1 LAQAGGCFFC
11 ASTHSLVIGLVP
23 MAFLSMA
30 SKLQE
35 ANAASSSGAAA
46 AVQASSAAT
55 SVTDALV
62 AGKERA
68 AGLFGTI
75 KSKVAG
81 ETGAAQ
87 EHSAIPSDGTRCEEC
102 GAYFGIMR
110 RRLTCSSCDRFLCGS
125 CLGQNALSAV
135 TGITCFCGALCP
147 RCRNQNE
154 QGAEFEGCRAAMENG
169 VSVTLGLPRK
179 QARGGLF
186 GAGGSS
192 DRPPFPA
199 WLSLDGRSDELRWA
213 TLEQRAGQPLEEGR
227 FVFAEMLTV
236 RSTDKSLEIAML
248 DHTRPMSLDFNTG
261 AECEAWQNYLELAMK
276 VLTPES
282 DRATLD
288 EARRANRQ
296 IQVEERRARNEE
308 RRAQLSQNLGMRFT
322 AEAMISREANR
333 QQVS

>member
-1 LAQAGGCFFC
+1 
-11 ASTHSLVIGLVP
+11 
-23 MAFLSMA
+23 MA
-30 SKLQE
+30 SNLQE
-35 ANAASSSGAAA
+35 ATASANSGAAVSA
-46 AVQASSAAT
+46 QASSAAT

-62 AGKERA
+62 ASRDKA
-68 AGLFGTI
+68 KGLFGTI
-75 KSKVAG
+75 KSTVAG
-81 ETGAAQ
+81 QVGVAT

-125 CLGQNALSAV
+125 CMGQNPVAAF

-147 RCRNQNE
+147 RCRHRNE

-186 GAGGSS
+186 GAGGRNE
-192 DRPPFPA
+192 RPPFPA

-236 RSTDKSLEIAML
+236 RSTGKNLEIAL
-248 DHTRPMSLDFNTG
+248 LEHTRPMTLDFNSG
-261 AECEAWQNYLELAMK
+261 AEREAWHGYLELAMK

-282 DRATLD
+282 DRAVLD
-288 EARRANRQ
+288 EARRTNRQ
-296 IQVEERRARNEE
+296 IESEERRARNEE

-322 AEAMISREANR
+322 AEAMMARDTNK
-333 QQVS
+333 QQQGS